1 MDKICLLYQPSGLG
15 DILFIQKICKYYYNS
30 GYKIILPVV
39 HEFKWLNNYI
49 ENVEFISWEDKEKKL
64 TWDDR
69 LPDNIHFP
77 KKEFYHINQQNI
89 LTDDFIYI
97 NFFRPPQG
105 RTMSVKYDMLGLDY
119 TDWADYLTFNR
130 NKEKYNL
137 VYTDL
142 EATSL
147 LIENNL
153 IFTRANT
160 FQLKIQKQLDIF
172 EPSHF
177 LIIIGTKPDNDIT
190 LITRL
195 LFLYLHYGNNDL

>member
-1 MDKICLLYQPSGLG
+1 VAQ
-15 DILFIQKICKYYYNS
+15 FINPY
-30 GYKIILPVV
+30 
-39 HEFKWLNNYI
+39 
-49 ENVEFISWEDKEKKL
+49 
-64 TWDDR
+64 R
-69 LPDNIHFP
+69 
-77 KKEFYHINQQNI
+77 KKE
-89 LTDDFIYI
+89 LET
-97 NFFRPPQG
+97 
-105 RTMSVKYDMLGLDY
+105 
-119 TDWADYLTFNR
+119 R

-190 LITRL
+190 LI
-195 LFLYLHYGNNDL
+195 FVNMKQFYVISKGQASCIQKKYPIGK